1 MLVTCLHHGTRP
13 GKRLQKTNWKDS
25 PCYFHGKTQQILMA
39 MASIAFCKR
48 LPEGSMAELS

>member
-48 LPEGSMAELS
+48 LPKGSIG